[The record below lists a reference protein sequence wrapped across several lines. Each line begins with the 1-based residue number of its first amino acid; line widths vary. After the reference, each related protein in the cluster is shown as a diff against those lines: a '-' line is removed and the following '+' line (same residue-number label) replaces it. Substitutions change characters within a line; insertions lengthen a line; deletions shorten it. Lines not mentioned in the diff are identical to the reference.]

1 MKLDLLAYYA
11 ALLAIKQRQLQDTVM
26 LEVDRGN
33 VRPPGFYAHL
43 LDDIYSI
50 EAKIN
55 ELKEERNADQASS

>member
-1 MKLDLLAYYA
+1 MKESLIAYYVD
-11 ALLAIKQRQLQDTVM
+11 LLAIKRRQLQDAVV